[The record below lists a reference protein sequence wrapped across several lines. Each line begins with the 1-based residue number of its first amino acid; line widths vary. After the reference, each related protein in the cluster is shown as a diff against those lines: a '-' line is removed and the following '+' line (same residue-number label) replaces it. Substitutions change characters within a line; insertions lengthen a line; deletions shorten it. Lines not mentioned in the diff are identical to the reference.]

1 MEKLKFGETAIL
13 ANNEEYTC
21 FSNVE
26 YENNTYAFLM
36 SHTQPVIV
44 KIVRQNLVDGNL
56 SLTIV
61 KDEELKK
68 KLLKLYKDYFAN
80 SVESL
85 VE

>member
-13 ANNEEYTC
+13 ANSEEYTC
-21 FSNVE
+21 FANVE
-26 YENNTYAFLM
+26 YEDNSYAFLM

-44 KIVRQNLVDGNL
+44 KIARQNLVDGNL

-61 KDEELKK
+61 KNEELKK
-68 KLLKLYKDYFAN
+68 NLLKLYKEYFAN
-80 SVESL
+80 SIESL

>member
-36 SHTQPVIV
+36 SHTQPVTV
-44 KIVRQNLVDGNL
+44 KIARQNLVDGNL

-61 KDEELKK
+61 KNEELKK
-68 KLLKLYKDYFAN
+68 KLLNLYKEYFAN